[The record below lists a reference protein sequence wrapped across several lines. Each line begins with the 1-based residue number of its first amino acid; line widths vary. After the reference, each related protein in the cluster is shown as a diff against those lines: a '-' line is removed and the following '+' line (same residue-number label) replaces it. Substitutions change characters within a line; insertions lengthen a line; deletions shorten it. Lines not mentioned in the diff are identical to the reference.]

1 MGEDKGQDFKLEAPC
16 LFPLARP
23 EQKMAEVWNEVLW
36 IEKTDLDDVM
46 KTNLVDVRRAT
57 EKCCKSSRD
66 GDNNGRV
73 KIGIQGLDIFIFDLL
88 FFSIVVI
95 VEAFLFVGL
104 SGCFAHTSSSP
115 GEAFSRIDCHQLQGR
130 DLSPFVH
137 IHQFLDNTSV
147 VWVNQVQSLRTN
159 LAESGNRSTDDKVL
173 LVSEQGGEVFG
184 DLRKTA
190 LRTMGLMSAVP
201 FLIASETIWLMSGIR
216 TPAIVF
222 SAMARTRGLRSRIL
236 HLPLKGT
243 DFNDT
248 AQAFEDFPFVPAVQ

>member
-23 EQKMAEVWNEVLW
+23 EQKMAEVPIWL
-36 IEKTDLDDVM
+36 M
-46 KTNLVDVRRAT
+46 SGGPRRSAKW
-57 EKCCKSSRD
+57 KCGSKEQ
-66 GDNNGRV
+66 V

-184 DLRKTA
+184 DLRKRERYPDLPRHDVANMSRRAA
-190 LRTMGLMSAVP
+190 LSMS
-201 FLIASETIWLMSGIR
+201 
-216 TPAIVF
+216 
-222 SAMARTRGLRSRIL
+222 
-236 HLPLKGT
+236 T

>member
-23 EQKMAEVWNEVLW
+23 EQKMAEVPIWL
-36 IEKTDLDDVM
+36 M
-46 KTNLVDVRRAT
+46 SGGPRRSAHRRHRRSLSVCRF
-57 EKCCKSSRD
+57 EW
-66 GDNNGRV
+66 
-73 KIGIQGLDIFIFDLL
+73 LL
-88 FFSIVVI
+88 CAHVEFSWGSI
-95 VEAFLFVGL
+95 
-104 SGCFAHTSSSP
+104 FAHRLSSAA
-115 GEAFSRIDCHQLQGR
+115 GSRPVPIL
-130 DLSPFVH
+130 
-137 IHQFLDNTSV
+137 
-147 VWVNQVQSLRTN
+147 WVNQVQSLRTN

-222 SAMARTRGLRSRIL
+222 SAMARTRGLESGIRICL
-236 HLPLKGT
+236 GMM
-243 DFNDT
+243 
-248 AQAFEDFPFVPAVQ
+248 